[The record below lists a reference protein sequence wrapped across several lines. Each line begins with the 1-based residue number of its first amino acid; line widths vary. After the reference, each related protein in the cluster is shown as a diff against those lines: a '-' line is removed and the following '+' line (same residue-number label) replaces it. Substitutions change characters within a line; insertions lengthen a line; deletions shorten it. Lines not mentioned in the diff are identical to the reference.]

1 MTRRPQKPRK
11 TQAVLDEDDLKRIR
25 AAAKAHTLL
34 SHALIEWLYTNG
46 QRASEPGL
54 ARIQDVDLHNG
65 TVMLSHLKGGLEP
78 KPVPM
83 AEKLRAA
90 LKKWLVSPEREDC
103 IGNRTAPHAYVF
115 PSAKP
120 ITCYPCLGNKEVSV
134 KSRKRG
140 EGPSRRV
147 PCPHCHA
154 TGIRYGMTRHEVDR
168 VVVAVMQKAGIPPE
182 FHYPHI
188 LRHSAVTHMLN
199 GEIAAP
205 AIQERVGHKSLATTF
220 GYMHTTKKA
229 RAQVT
234 KVFDG
239 DDD

>member
-25 AAAKAHTLL
+25 AAAKEHSLLAH
-34 SHALIEWLYTNG
+34 SLIEWLYTNA

-54 ARIQDVDLHNG
+54 ARVQDVDLHNG
-65 TVMLSHLKGGLEP
+65 TVMLAHLKGGLEP
-78 KPVPM
+78 KPMPM

-90 LKKWLVSPEREDC
+90 LKKWLVSEDRKVWLV
-103 IGNRTAPHAYVF
+103 GNSPASAYVF
-115 PSAKP
+115 PSPSPRA
-120 ITCYPCLGNKEVSV
+120 CYPCRGTKRLTL
-134 KSRKRG
+134 KSRRRG
-140 EGPSRRV
+140 VEAKIM

-154 TGIRYGMTRHEVDR
+154 TGTRFGMTRHEVDR
-168 VVVAVMQKAGIPPE
+168 VVVAVMQKAGIPEE

-239 DDD
+239 DDE